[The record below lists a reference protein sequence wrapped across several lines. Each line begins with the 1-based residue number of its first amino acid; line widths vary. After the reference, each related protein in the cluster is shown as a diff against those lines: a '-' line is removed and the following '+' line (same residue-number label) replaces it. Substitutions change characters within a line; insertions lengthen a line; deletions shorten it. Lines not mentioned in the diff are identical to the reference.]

1 MSTILAPDLLANA
14 RAKQLG
20 EMLREVRLFSR
31 RADIPEDR
39 MALAEIERELLEIEK
54 RWRTAGLLRYN
65 GNEAELAC
73 V

>member
-1 MSTILAPDLLANA
+1 MGTILEPDLLANA

-54 RWRTAGLLRYN
+54 RWRAAGLLRYN
-65 GNEAELAC
+65 GNETELA
-73 V
+73 VA